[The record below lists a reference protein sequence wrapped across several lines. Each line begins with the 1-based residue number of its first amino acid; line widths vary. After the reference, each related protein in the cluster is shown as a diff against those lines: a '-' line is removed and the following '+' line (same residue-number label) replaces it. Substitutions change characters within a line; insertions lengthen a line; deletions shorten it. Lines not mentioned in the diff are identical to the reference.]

1 MSKPPPLNIGP
12 IVITPDPVPPPKLPV
27 LPVVPGGFQARPLPW
42 NGSVPDN
49 AGLDTFFKK
58 RGVRD
63 SYWTM
68 TVIVL
73 AATAQR
79 NIEIAYL
86 AELTNIKSQ
95 VDYELSVAIGDE
107 DLSELET
114 AEKGKTI
121 ISELLV
127 SKNDDIKT
135 YSEKANSFFG
145 RNPLAKD
152 IKSNAVDFVNIFQDW
167 GSWAQ
172 PIDVYNNFI
181 KSVSAAYMRNLL
193 SDKIKILNEKAN
205 ALTIRIAAV
214 KAKVNEEAL
223 RLADAINRAELKE
236 VPVSPPDV
244 SIDKNI
250 EHVLQLKDYLYGH
263 GATFLLSWF
272 YSKVKNKG
280 EWDFKQLGRQYAD
293 FGNFHYGAVGTAIG
307 LSEGVLLRAAGAA
320 QSIAGT
326 SKEEFDK
333 WWSEAPYGDD
343 PVDQVWI
350 KAGIEYAKSKSS

>member
-12 IVITPDPVPPPKLPV
+12 IIVTPDPVLPPKLPV

-49 AGLDTFFKK
+49 AGLDAFFKK

-79 NIEIAYL
+79 NIELAYSAQL
-86 AELTNIKSQ
+86 PIIKSE
-95 VDYELSVAIGDE
+95 VDYELSVAIGE
-107 DLSELET
+107 EELSALEA
-114 AEKGKTI
+114 AEKEKEI
-121 ISELLV
+121 IDELIV
-127 SKNDDIKT
+127 NKSNDIEI
-135 YSEKANSFFG
+135 YSAKANSFFG
-145 RNPLAKD
+145 RSPLTKG

-167 GSWAQ
+167 GSGIQ
-172 PIDVYNNFI
+172 PIEVYNNFI
-181 KSVSAAYMRNLL
+181 SSVSAAYMRNIL
-193 SDKIKILNEKAN
+193 SEKIKILTEKAS
-205 ALTIRIAAV
+205 ALSIRIA
-214 KAKVNEEAL
+214 KAKANEEAL

-236 VPVSPPDV
+236 IPVSPPDV

-250 EHVLQLKDYLYGH
+250 EISLQLKDYLQGH
-263 GATFLLSWF
+263 GEAFLLSWF

-307 LSEGVLLRAAGAA
+307 FSEGLLLRAAGAA

-333 WWSEAPYGDD
+333 WWSESPYGDD
-343 PVDQVWI
+343 PVDQIWI